1 MSRPLLGFL
10 VGAGLLWGALG
21 PGVVPAGAQAAY
33 PEIREL
39 SAAQDPLFQ
48 QQQQLVDLAYQA
60 LASGDPPGEL
70 ALFQY
75 RSRDDDSLFSL
86 ASRFNV
92 PYETLATLNG
102 YRTAGAL
109 GPGQLVLVPSQPGL
123 FLAIDHPGELDRL
136 IDASRTGEESEEH
149 LTVARADG
157 PETLVFLPGQRF
169 HPLERAFF
177 LGILFRFP
185 LPKARLTSSFGI
197 RANPFTG
204 HPTFHAGI
212 DLAAPVGTEIYAAR
226 DGRVVATGFDAVL
239 GNFVRLDHG
248 DGYET
253 VYGHM
258 SRVLISLHDQVR
270 SGTILGRVGSTG
282 MSTGPHLHF
291 EIRRKGHPQDP
302 VPLLPVKP

>member
-1 MSRPLLGFL
+1 MTRPARTLLS
-10 VGAGLLWGALG
+10 GLLLALLASG
-21 PGVVPAGAQAAY
+21 LSAQAPAY
-33 PEIREL
+33 PEILSL
-39 SAAQDPLFQ
+39 SAAHDPLFQ

-60 LASGDPPGEL
+60 IAAGEPPGDL

-75 RSRDDDSLFSL
+75 RAQADDSLFSL

-92 PYETLATLNG
+92 SYETLATLNG
-102 YRTAGAL
+102 LKRAASVTR
-109 GPGQLVLVPSQPGL
+109 GQLLLIPSQPGL
-123 FLAIDHPGELDRL
+123 FLALDHPGELDRL
-136 IDASRTGEESEEH
+136 IDARMASLMTNEVR
-149 LTVARADG
+149 LTVTRPQGD
-157 PETLVFLPGQRF
+157 ETLLFFPGVRF

-185 LPKARLTSSFGI
+185 LPAARLTSSFGI
-197 RANPFTG
+197 RSNPFTG

-212 DLAAPVGTEIYAAR
+212 DLAAPVGTEVYAAR
-226 DGRVVATGFDAVL
+226 DGRVEATGVDPVL

-258 SRVLISLHDQVR
+258 SVVLISLHQEVR

-291 EIRRKGHPQDP
+291 EIRRKGHPEDP
-302 VPLLPVKP
+302 VPLLPGIK